1 MTGMR
6 NETSLDRLRKAV
18 DNQAALGE
26 PEFHLPIMEAA
37 KLVQAV
43 AAESRAAA
51 LPRDADGNEIPLNTG
66 SLYSADGKSVEVSGF
81 SYGPVDGWLVCVPCV
96 GEFSPEEFY
105 LNRRDSWDSLLA
117 DLDDMSNGVCRG
129 DKDCSTCLIGCG
141 TEESIMRNVAKRIR
155 DLRRNGR

>member
-1 MTGMR
+1 MR

-26 PEFHLPIMEAA
+26 SEFRLPIMEAA

-43 AAESRAAA
+43 AAESAAVA
-51 LPRDADGNEIPLNTG
+51 LPRDADGNEIPLDTC

-81 SYGPVDGWLVCVPCV
+81 SYVAADGWLVSVPRV

-105 LNRRDSWDSLLA
+105 LNRSDSWGSLLA
-117 DLDDMSNGVCRG
+117 DLDDMSNGICRG

-141 TEESIMRNVAKRIR
+141 TEESVMRNMAKRIR
-155 DLRRNGR
+155 NLRRKEHELG